1 MKLGAQHREL
11 LSGELVIAG
20 DDRTTSSNS
29 TSGKYWFILNLD
41 KQNKRIEEYES
52 LNCFF
57 LVCCIEL
64 MFVLMYGNCNNYF
77 IVVFERYLRLVL
89 GIGILWYFQN
99 LTGENL

>member
-52 LNCFF
+52 SNCFF
-57 LVCCIEL
+57 LVCRFEL
-64 MFVLMYGNCNNYF
+64 MFVLIYESCNDF
-77 IVVFERYLRLVL
+77 IVVFERYL
-89 GIGILWYFQN
+89 
-99 LTGENL
+99 